1 MLLLLQA
8 WGNAGYFMKKISN
21 IEEGFYRWSQY
32 GRERPASKE
41 TLVKYRDCLSWFKRD
56 VEDLGVKK
64 IRKED
69 FIKLREKMQARG
81 AGSARIRSV
90 VFTMKAFLRYCREE
104 LGLKVLNPDLVKAPK
119 REKREVKFLTRE
131 QIRKL
136 VSSIKI
142 QNEWGIET
150 HIRKP
155 NPDIHGLRLRTFIET
170 LLGTGMRISEA
181 LSLDKNDIDFE
192 LREIKIIGKGNKE
205 RTVYFT
211 KRAIG
216 WIRKYLRARDDN
228 NEALFISHCEAKRWT
243 RDAAQVTIARHS
255 EKVGIEYSA
264 HIMRHTAGT
273 QLLFNGT
280 DIKTIQIFLGHESI
294 QTTARFYLGIDKRK
308 IREAVDKNLKYT

>member
-1 MLLLLQA
+1 LLLLQA
-8 WGNAGYFMKKISN
+8 WGDAGYFMKKISN

-32 GRERPASKE
+32 GREKPASKE

-56 VEDLGVKK
+56 VGDLGVKK

-81 AGSARIRSV
+81 TGSARIRSV

-119 REKREVKFLTRE
+119 REKREVRFLAE
-131 QIRKL
+131 DKVAKL
-136 VSSIKI
+136 VNSIKI
-142 QNEWGIET
+142 KNDWAPKT

-155 NPDIHGLRLRTFIET
+155 RPNLHGLRLRAFIET

-192 LREIKIIGKGNKE
+192 QRETKIIGKGDKE

-216 WIRKYLRARDDN
+216 WIKKYLRARDDS

-243 RDAAQVTIARHS
+243 RDSAQTVIARFS
-255 EKVGIEYSA
+255 EKVGIEFSA
-264 HIMRHTAGT
+264 HTIRHTAGT

-308 IREAVDKNLKYT
+308 IKEAVDKNLKYT